1 MVEIKDRIGLSFED
15 AAELVSVSAPTLRQ
29 WARRPD
35 ADFAVK
41 IGGRSIISR
50 VKLEAWLARQAE
62 NAC

>member
-1 MVEIKDRIGLSFED
+1 MVEIKDRISLSFED
-15 AAELVSVSAPTLRQ
+15 AAELVSISAPTLRQ

-50 VKLEAWLARQAE
+50 IKLEEWLARQAE
-62 NAC
+62 KAC

>member
-50 VKLEAWLARQAE
+50 IKLEEWLARRAE
-62 NAC
+62 DGC